1 MYKKQLQQ
9 SSFPIKEDKVGQT
22 FSGRTLKQT
31 VDSLLALGEL
41 KHVEKLKSDFEI
53 NEKTFAFYR
62 KL

>member
-1 MYKKQLQQ
+1 M
-9 SSFPIKEDKVGQT
+9 GQT